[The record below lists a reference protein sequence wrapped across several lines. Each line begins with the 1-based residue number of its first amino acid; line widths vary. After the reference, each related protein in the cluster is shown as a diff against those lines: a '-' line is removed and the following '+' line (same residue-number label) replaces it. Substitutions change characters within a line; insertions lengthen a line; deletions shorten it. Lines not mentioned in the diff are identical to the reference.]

1 MERTGVKLTEVLRE
15 AWKNGIS
22 TKGDFARAHAD
33 LIAIAAS
40 SGLITTKV
48 RANEYGRRWLI
59 TKLGLE
65 ALNEC
70 YQD

>member
-1 MERTGVKLTEVLRE
+1 MKQLTEVLRE
-15 AWKNGIS
+15 AWKHGIA
-22 TKGDFARAHAD
+22 TKGDYARANAD

-40 SGLITTKV
+40 CGFITTKV
-48 RANEYGRRWLI
+48 RANEFGRRWLI

-65 ALNEC
+65 SLNEC

>member
-1 MERTGVKLTEVLRE
+1 MTNSSLTDVLRE
-15 AWKNGIS
+15 AWKNGIA
-22 TKGDFARAHAD
+22 TKGDYARAHAD
-33 LIAIAAS
+33 QIAIAAS
-40 SGLITTKV
+40 CGLITTKV
-48 RANEYGRRWLI
+48 RANEFGRRWLI

>member
-1 MERTGVKLTEVLRE
+1 MTLTDVLRE
-15 AWKNGIS
+15 AWKKGIS
-22 TKGDFARAHAD
+22 IKGDFARAHA
-33 LIAIAAS
+33 AEIAAAAS
-40 SGLITTKV
+40 CGLITTKV
-48 RANEYGRRWLI
+48 RANEYGTRWLI

>member
-1 MERTGVKLTEVLRE
+1 MKELTDVLRE
-15 AWKNGIS
+15 AWKHGIS
-22 TKGDFARAHAD
+22 TKGDYARANAD
-33 LIAIAAS
+33 QIAIAAS
-40 SGLITTKV
+40 CGLITTKV
-48 RANEYGRRWLI
+48 RANEFGRRWLI

>member
-1 MERTGVKLTEVLRE
+1 MTPTDVLRE
-15 AWKNGIS
+15 AWKHGIA
-22 TKGDFARAHAD
+22 TKGDFARTHAN

-40 SGLITTKV
+40 CGLITTKV
-48 RANEYGRRWLI
+48 RAKEFGTRWLI
-59 TKLGLE
+59 TKQGLE

>member
-1 MERTGVKLTEVLRE
+1 MKQLKDTLQQ
-15 AWKNGIS
+15 AWKHGIS
-22 TKGDFARAHAD
+22 TKGDFARANAD
-33 LIAIAAS
+33 TIAIAAS
-40 SGLITTKV
+40 CGFITTHV

-70 YQD
+70 YKD